1 MTTIKPPGG
10 PGPSPTAAHMPEL
23 SPQADPTGPTE
34 SVPGATGSPGASE
47 APSTAS
53 STASQRLDPHTT
65 TTQSARAGAAA
76 DVTRV
81 AGANLGSDPAAALA
95 AAVERGQLSMAQ
107 AIDQLVDLT
116 VDGMAEHLSEAERLE
131 LSEVLQL
138 ALTSDPTFSAMRGEQ
153 G

>member
-1 MTTIKPPGG
+1 MGSAH
-10 PGPSPTAAHMPEL
+10 PSQRVHTHVDAQRTEGAAP
-23 SPQADPTGPTE
+23 ADPA
-34 SVPGATGSPGASE
+34 PGVVGA
-47 APSTAS
+47 
-53 STASQRLDPHTT
+53 
-65 TTQSARAGAAA
+65 G
-76 DVTRV
+76 
-81 AGANLGSDPAAALA
+81 LGSDPAGALA

-131 LSEVLQL
+131 LSEMLQL